1 MSEPA
6 VKPAFS
12 GTGSSAASTATGTYQ
27 VVPGGKADTRS
38 GNSLPEVT
46 AEKTDLARLAE
57 ELNNASRNLGRDLRF
72 QVDLKLGYA
81 VIQVLDSETGEIIRQ
96 IPQEKA
102 ALVLG
107 SNGSV
112 QMRLFD
118 DLV

>member
-6 VKPAFS
+6 LKPAFS
-12 GTGSSAASTATGTYQ
+12 GTGSSTAGTATGSYR
-27 VVPGGKADTRS
+27 VVPGGNTGTRGGKA
-38 GNSLPEVT
+38 LPPRT
-46 AEKTDLARLAE
+46 AEKPDLARLAQ
-57 ELNNASRNLGRDLRF
+57 ELNNASRQIGRELRF

-102 ALVLG
+102 AFMVA
-107 SNGSV
+107 SNGSL